1 LAACFTFRWKNA
13 GRGLICSPASG
24 EEGEEMRQETVH
36 VVAMFTAAPGKENE
50 LEQLLGTLVEPTR
63 KEAGCIR
70 YDLMRGIPGESG
82 DFVFIEEWES
92 AETLDAHS
100 QSAHLREVGPKVG
113 PLLAAP
119 ANIARYRQIR

>member
-1 LAACFTFRWKNA
+1 MHD
-13 GRGLICSPASG
+13 G
-24 EEGEEMRQETVH
+24 TVH
-36 VVAMFTAAPGKENE
+36 VIAMFVAAAGKEQE
-50 LEQLLGTLVEPTR
+50 LEQLLRTLVEPTR

-82 DFVFIEEWES
+82 DFVFVEEWES

-100 QSAHLREVGPKVG
+100 QSQHLREIGPKIG
-113 PLLAAP
+113 PILGAP

>member
-1 LAACFTFRWKNA
+1 M
-13 GRGLICSPASG
+13 S
-24 EEGEEMRQETVH
+24 QETVH
-36 VVAMFTAAPGKENE
+36 VIAMFVAAAGKENE
-50 LEQLLGTLVEPTR
+50 LEELLGTLVEPTR

-82 DFVFIEEWES
+82 DFVFVEEWES
-92 AETLDAHS
+92 AEALDAHS
-100 QSAHLREVGPKVG
+100 QSAHLREIGPKVG